1 MSSPPIA
8 TGPAEG
14 ALVPP
19 SPRSETGF
27 DHNLYRLFPTHRP
40 RPEGELEEL
49 EKVWEA
55 PKGWALLTV
64 VNNNYVGFFYVAT
77 AFLFF
82 LLAGI
87 LALGMRVQLAAP
99 LLDFLPQDTYNQFFT
114 MHGTVMMFLFAVP
127 MVEAIGVM
135 LLPQMLAARDL
146 PFPRLSAYAFW
157 AYFVGGLCFFA
168 SIFVGLAPDGGW
180 FMYPP
185 LTSIAYSPEIN
196 TDFWLLGI
204 GFIEISA
211 IAGAIE
217 IIVGVLRTRAPGMT
231 LDRMPMFAW
240 AMLVFAVMIV
250 VAFPSVILCTLLLEL
265 ERAFNWPFFDPT
277 RGGDPLLWQHLFWFF
292 GHPEVYI
299 IFLPASG
306 LMSMMVATIAQVP
319 LVGYRL
325 NVLALV
331 STGFISFGVWAHHM
345 FSTGMPRVS
354 TGYFSAASMA
364 VSIPAGIQV
373 FCWIATLA
381 SGRIR
386 WSTPALFIIGA
397 IVIFT
402 MGGLTGVMVG
412 MVPFDWQAHD
422 TYFIVA
428 HLHYVLLGGMVF
440 PMFAAFYYWVGMTS
454 RRALSERLGKW
465 VFGLMFAGLH
475 ITFLPMHLTGFMG
488 MPRRVYTYMPERGF
502 DLLNLVSTVGSFV
515 LAAGVLVFLVD
526 LARNF
531 RFTTDDDA
539 GNVYGGGTLEWLPT
553 GLYSTRSIPLV
564 KSREPLWDDPKICD
578 DVEAGRYFLPNTATG
593 LRETLITSPINAEP
607 QYVQLMPGPSP
618 YPLGAAVFTAGFF
631 LAMTVQAYA
640 FSMAS
645 GVLAVGCVLRWLWET
660 DRPIRQTT
668 ADIGAGITVPIA
680 ITGPSSHGWWALNVL
695 MVVMG
700 MIALMGVFSYLYLYG
715 IHPEVWI
722 AAPGLLQT
730 GGIAALLVLALAAA
744 WGARKLLARTPE
756 GQYPGQGPWLTAAL
770 GAAALMAAV
779 YWDVTGWQAVGLK
792 PTATGQGATVFGML
806 AYQGMCVGIAATM
819 ALYLGYRS
827 GRGLLTRPAN
837 VTMDVVARFIA
848 YSAVQG
854 LLLTVVMRL
863 FPGPW

>member
-1 MSSPPIA
+1 MSTAPLDRTRDA
-8 TGPAEG
+8 MEG
-14 ALVPP
+14 R
-19 SPRSETGF
+19 RSETGF
-27 DHNLYRLFPTHRP
+27 DHELYRKFPTRGP
-40 RPEGELEEL
+40 RPEGEVEEL
-49 EKVWEA
+49 EKLWA
-55 PKGWALLTV
+55 GPKGWGLLTV

-82 LLAGI
+82 LLAGV

-99 LLDFLPQDTYNQFFT
+99 MQEFLPQDTYNQFFT

-157 AYFVGGLCFFA
+157 SYFVGGLCFFA

-185 LTSIAYSPEIN
+185 LTSMTYSSEIN

-250 VAFPSVILCTLLLEL
+250 IAFPSIILGTLLLEL

-299 IFLPASG
+299 IFLPAAG
-306 LMSMMVATIAQVP
+306 LMSMMVATIARTE

-325 NVLALV
+325 NVMALV
-331 STGFISFGVWAHHM
+331 ATGFISFGVWAHHM
-345 FSTGMPRVS
+345 FATGMPRVS

-364 VSIPAGIQV
+364 VSLPAGIQV

-381 SGRIR
+381 IGKIR
-386 WSTPALFIIGA
+386 WSTPALFVIGS
-397 IVIFT
+397 IVIFV

-440 PMFAAFYYWVGMTS
+440 PMFAAFYHWNGMTS
-454 RRALSERLGKW
+454 KNPLSERLGKW
-465 VFGLMFAGLH
+465 VFWLMFSGLH

-488 MPRRVYTYMPERGF
+488 MPRRVYTYLPDRG
-502 DLLNLVSTVGSFV
+502 LEALNLVSTIGAFV
-515 LAAGVLVFLVD
+515 IGAGVLLFLID
-526 LARNF
+526 LARKF
-531 RFTTDDDA
+531 RFTTDEDA

-553 GLYSTRSIPLV
+553 GMYSTRSIPLV
-564 KSREPLWDDPKICD
+564 KSREPLWDDPALCD
-578 DVEAGRYFLPNTATG
+578 DVKEGRYFLPGSATG

-607 QYVQLMPGPSP
+607 QYIQIMPGPSP
-618 YPLGAAVFTAGFF
+618 WPVSAAVFTAGFF
-631 LAMTVQAYA
+631 LALTVQAYTFA
-640 FSMAS
+640 AVS
-645 GVLAVGCVLRWLWET
+645 GVLALGCVLRWLWET
-660 DRPIRQTT
+660 DRPIQQET
-668 ADIGAGITVPIA
+668 ADIGGGIIVPIE
-680 ITGPSSHGWWALNVL
+680 ITGPKSHSWWALNTL

-700 MIALMGVFSYLYLYG
+700 MIAFMALFSYLYLFG
-715 IHPEVWI
+715 INPQVWI
-722 AAPGLLQT
+722 APPPFWQT
-730 GGIAALLVLALAAA
+730 AGIATLLVLSLGSA
-744 WGARKLLARTPE
+744 WLSRRILARKPLRTF
-756 GQYPGQGPWLTAAL
+756 PGQGPWLMAAL
-770 GAAALMAAV
+770 GASLLAAAIW
-779 YWDVTGWQAVGLK
+779 WDWTGWGGAGLD
-792 PTATGQGATVFGML
+792 PTASGQGATVFAL
-806 AYQGMCVGIAATM
+806 LSFQACTVIISAIM

-827 GRGLLTRPAN
+827 GKGLLVAPAN
-837 VTMDVVARFIA
+837 VTLDIVVRFIG
-848 YSAVQG
+848 YTAVQG
-854 LLLTVVMRL
+854 LAIALVVRL
-863 FPGPW
+863 FPGG

>member
-1 MSSPPIA
+1 MSSGPLAGTAAGSPPR
-8 TGPAEG
+8 
-14 ALVPP
+14 
-19 SPRSETGF
+19 RSETGF
-27 DHNLYRLFPTHRP
+27 DHDLYRRFPTSEP

-49 EKVWEA
+49 ERIWCAPRGWE
-55 PKGWALLTV
+55 LLTV

-99 LLDFLPQDTYNQFFT
+99 LLEFLPQDTYNQFFT

-127 MVEAIGVM
+127 MVEALGVM

-231 LDRMPMFAW
+231 LDRMPIFAW

-250 VAFPSVILCTLLLEL
+250 IAFPSVILCTLLLEI

-299 IFLPASG
+299 IFLPAAG
-306 LMSMMVATIAQVP
+306 LMSMMVAAVARTP

-331 STGFISFGVWAHHM
+331 ATGFISFGVWAHHM
-345 FSTGMPRVS
+345 FATGMPRVS

-364 VSIPAGIQV
+364 VSLPAGIQV

-386 WSTPALFIIGA
+386 WTTPALFIVGS

-402 MGGLTGVMVG
+402 MGGLTGVMVA
-412 MVPFDWQAHD
+412 MVPFDWQVHD

-440 PMFAAFYYWVGMTS
+440 PMFAAFYYWIGMTS
-454 RRALSERLGKW
+454 TRALSERLGKW

-475 ITFLPMHLTGFMG
+475 ITFLPMHLTGMMG
-488 MPRRVYTYMPERGF
+488 MPRRVYTYLPGRGIET
-502 DLLNLVSTVGSFV
+502 LNLVSTIGAMV
-515 LAAGVLVFLVD
+515 LAAGVLLFLID

-531 RFTTDDDA
+531 RFTTDDSA

-553 GLYSTRSIPLV
+553 GLYSTRSIPV
-564 KSREPLWDDPKICD
+564 VRSREPLWDDPDICE
-578 DVEAGRYFLPNTATG
+578 DVAEGRYFLPNSATG
-593 LRETLITSPINAEP
+593 LRETIITSPVNAEP
-607 QYVQLMPGPSP
+607 QYLQLMPGPSP

-631 LAMTVQAYA
+631 LALTVQAYA
-640 FSMAS
+640 FSATS
-645 GVLAVGCVLRWLWET
+645 GVLAVACVLRWLWET
-660 DRPIRQTT
+660 DRPIRQTH
-668 ADIGAGITVPIA
+668 ADIGAGIVVPIA
-680 ITGPSSHGWWALNVL
+680 TPGSSSHGWWALNVL

-700 MIALMGVFSYLYLYG
+700 MIALMGVFAYLYLYG

-722 AAPGLLQT
+722 AAPPLWQT
-730 GGIAALLVLALAAA
+730 GAIAALLALALLAG
-744 WGARKLLARTPE
+744 WGARRLLARTPE
-756 GQYPGQGPWLTAAL
+756 GEYPGQGPWLTAAAGVAVL
-770 GAAALMAAV
+770 AGAL
-779 YWDVTGWQAVGLK
+779 YRDWSGWQAAGLD
-792 PTATGQGATVFGML
+792 PAASGQGATVFML
-806 AYQGMCVGIAATM
+806 LAFQGFCVGVAAVM

-827 GRGLLTRPAN
+827 GRGLLTAPAN
-837 VTMDVVARFIA
+837 VTMDVVGRFIS
-848 YSAVQG
+848 YCAVQG
-854 LLLTVVMRL
+854 LATTLVVRLL
-863 FPGPW
+863 PGGG